1 MCRTRWSYDTRLA
14 LDGYLNSRRSRRL
27 LDMIRFIVLA
37 SALLTWQGGAFAQPA
52 SPAAIVRNVLSLPD
66 DRLDYGRAKLAFD
79 RIIDPSL
86 DADATLAEIAR
97 LASRANSLAGADASP
112 AAKLSALRRVI
123 YESGD
128 WNGGR
133 PFAYDHA
140 DPLGLNVRNKLIS
153 TYPTTRRGNCV
164 SMPILFL
171 IVGQRMGLNLA
182 LSTAPLHMFLRYTDE
197 NGREINLEATSGGHP
212 ARTLWYRQNLP
223 MTDRAIESGLYM
235 RTLSRREAVAH
246 MASIVVDFLM
256 AEGRFQEAIEV
267 ADVILLHYPRDGY
280 TLVKLGTA
288 YAELMR
294 IEFFERFPTPAMLP
308 PALRQR
314 YAMLAQRNQRAF
326 QAAEAL
332 GWESP
337 R

>member
-1 MCRTRWSYDTRLA
+1 MSAVIGWEAGAIAPPA
-14 LDGYLNSRRSRRL
+14 L
-27 LDMIRFIVLA
+27 
-37 SALLTWQGGAFAQPA
+37 
-52 SPAAIVRNVLSLPD
+52 SPAAVVSNVLSVPD
-66 DRLDYGRAKLAFD
+66 DQLDYGRAKLEFD

-86 DADATLAEIAR
+86 NVDAALAEIDR
-97 LASRANSLAGADASP
+97 LASRACALAGAHAS

-133 PFAYDHA
+133 PFAYDQA

-153 TYPTTRRGNCV
+153 TYLATRRGNCV

-171 IVGQRMGLNLA
+171 IVGERMGLNLA
-182 LSTAPLHMFLRYTDE
+182 LSTAPLHIFLRYTE
-197 NGREINLEATSGGHP
+197 ASGREINLEATSGGHP
-212 ARTLWYRQNLP
+212 ARVLWYRQNLP

-235 RTLSRREAVAH
+235 RTLTRREAAAH
-246 MASIVVDFLM
+246 MASTAVDFLM
-256 AEGRFQEAIEV
+256 TEGRFQEAIEV
-267 ADVILLHYPRDGY
+267 AEVILQHYPRDGY
-280 TLVKLGTA
+280 TMVKLGTA
-288 YAELMR
+288 YADLMR
-294 IEFFERFPTPAMLP
+294 VEFVERFPTPAMIP

-314 YAMLAQRNQRAF
+314 YTWLAGGNQRAF

-332 GWESP
+332 GWAPS